1 MPEPTSCAGCCVR
14 TGTYC
19 DRCDLLV
26 GLPGLHVIKV
36 VGGAERLTVTVE
48 SPPAPVGCPE
58 CGVIATSRGRRT
70 VVLVDAPCFG
80 RPVRVVWRK
89 RTWRCREPA
98 CPGRAFTEQDD
109 RISRPRGLL
118 TVRACWWVIGQLRAE
133 HASVHG
139 LARQLGT
146 TWRTVWRSIA
156 PLLQAMAD
164 DPSRFDGC
172 HQPGRRRARLASRQR
187 AQTRSAGPDRDGRSN
202 PDRHGRVRARLLNL
216 VPGRSAKAYADWLN
230 ARGDAFRKQLSR
242 SRCRTAIS
250 RSVPRRLR
258 LFNLSVGSPT
268 PAL

>member
-172 HQPGRRRARLASRQR
+172 HQPGRRRARLASRRR

-202 PDRHGRVRARLLNL
+202 PGPTRTGPGPAAQPGSRTIREGLRRLAE
-216 VPGRSAKAYADWLN
+216 R
-230 ARGDAFRKQLSR
+230 
-242 SRCRTAIS
+242 
-250 RSVPRRLR
+250 PRRRVPKTVVTVAMPDGHFSKRSKAAQTLQPQR
-258 LFNLSVGSPT
+258 R
-268 PAL
+268 